1 MIFYELDGIDA
12 KKFKRAVR
20 VKMAQ
25 GDLTVSELADL
36 IGYSRQ
42 SVYNFLSGDNWNRFM
57 AAALAEKLNISKED
71 IQ

>member
-25 GDLTVSELADL
+25 EDLTVSELADL

-57 AAALAEKLNISKED
+57 AAALVEKLIISKED
-71 IQ
+71 I

>member
-25 GDLTVSELADL
+25 EDLTVSELADL

-42 SVYNFLSGDNWNRFM
+42 SVYNFLSGDWNRFM

-71 IQ
+71 IR

>member
-25 GDLTVSELADL
+25 EDLTVSELADL

-42 SVYNFLSGDNWNRFM
+42 SVYNFLSGDWNRFM

-71 IQ
+71 I